1 MEEALKWSKSVASA
15 KFTNKKNLR
24 ENKLV
29 AKANSEAIFVF
40 IHFDKP
46 LLVLKSFKKL
56 LNANHNEFD
65 LKLMSL
71 RVLAYCKNLLLFS

>member
-1 MEEALKWSKSVASA
+1 
-15 KFTNKKNLR
+15 
-24 ENKLV
+24 
-29 AKANSEAIFVF
+29 
-40 IHFDKP
+40 
-46 LLVLKSFKKL
+46 LVLKSFKKL